1 MTNEELGQIQRE
13 VTHKNKASALV
24 VLNTLTIK
32 EGEILKIKYYTP
44 SGQEDSLV
52 AIGIGNGVGPSY
64 YTLVSDQSIP
74 LITSI
79 LDYRPDVSDMVSGAI
94 YLFND
99 SASNNYLKYYNLNG
113 NLIEEEIT
121 ENFYFT
127 NLEDTKYYYFDSTKG
142 AQKIINVSTNLS
154 DKASFQG
161 IVNVS
166 KERYQELL
174 DSNQVV
180 DDMVY
185 LVNDGVNV
193 TGLFYNYM
201 PFEFDVDPGG
211 EIKNRIDTLEAKV
224 DRSIIWMED

>member
-32 EGEILKIKYYTP
+32 EGEILKIKYYTS

-99 SASNNYLKYYNLNG
+99 SASNNYLKYYHLNG

-127 NLEDTKYYYFDSTKG
+127 NLEDMKYYYFDSTKG

-174 DSNQVV
+174 DSNQIV

>member
-32 EGEILKIKYYTP
+32 EGEILKIKYYTS

-99 SASNNYLKYYNLNG
+99 SASNNYFKYYHLNG
-113 NLIEEEIT
+113 DLIEEEIT

-127 NLEDTKYYYFDSTKG
+127 NLEDMKYYYFDSTKG

-174 DSNQVV
+174 DSNQIV

-224 DRSIIWMED
+224 DRSIIWIDD

>member
-1 MTNEELGQIQRE
+1 MTNEELGQIQLD

-32 EGEILKIKYYTP
+32 EGEILKIKYYTS

-99 SASNNYLKYYNLNG
+99 SASNNYLKYYHLNG
-113 NLIEEEIT
+113 DLIEEEIT

-127 NLEDTKYYYFDSTKG
+127 NLEDMKYYYFDSTKG

-174 DSNQVV
+174 DSNQIV

>member
-32 EGEILKIKYYTP
+32 EGEILKIKYYTS

-99 SASNNYLKYYNLNG
+99 SASNNYLKYYHLNG
-113 NLIEEEIT
+113 DLIEEEIT

-127 NLEDTKYYYFDSTKG
+127 NLEDMKYYYFDSTKG

-174 DSNQVV
+174 DSNQIV

-224 DRSIIWMED
+224 DRSIIWIED

>member
-32 EGEILKIKYYTP
+32 EGEILKIKYYTS

-99 SASNNYLKYYNLNG
+99 SASNNYLKYYHLNG
-113 NLIEEEIT
+113 DLIEEEIT

-127 NLEDTKYYYFDSTKG
+127 NLEDMKYYYFDSTKG

-185 LVNDGVNV
+185 LVNDGINV

-224 DRSIIWMED
+224 DRSIIWIED

>member
-32 EGEILKIKYYTP
+32 EGEILKIKYYTS

-224 DRSIIWMED
+224 DRSIIWIED

>member
-32 EGEILKIKYYTP
+32 EGEILKIKYYTS

-99 SASNNYLKYYNLNG
+99 SASNNYLKYYHLNG

-127 NLEDTKYYYFDSTKG
+127 NLEDMKYYYFDSTKG

>member
-32 EGEILKIKYYTP
+32 EGEILKIKYYTS
-44 SGQEDSLV
+44 SGQKDSLV

-99 SASNNYLKYYNLNG
+99 SASNNYLKYYHLNG
-113 NLIEEEIT
+113 DLIEEEIT

-127 NLEDTKYYYFDSTKG
+127 NLEDMKYYYFDSTKG

-174 DSNQVV
+174 DSNQIV

-224 DRSIIWMED
+224 DRSIIWIED

>member
-32 EGEILKIKYYTP
+32 EGEILKIKYYTS

-99 SASNNYLKYYNLNG
+99 SASNNYLKYYHLNG

-127 NLEDTKYYYFDSTKG
+127 NLEDMKYYYFDSTKG

-174 DSNQVV
+174 DSNQIV

-224 DRSIIWMED
+224 DRSIIWIED